1 MNFISFDKNLLD
13 KTICVLL
20 FFFKKKNK
28 KKLLRE
34 IGDKIQLGDRFYP
47 LKDVSVDPL
56 VQLLITQQT

>member
-1 MNFISFDKNLLD
+1 MNFICFDKNLLD
-13 KTICVLL
+13 KTICVYY
-20 FFFKKKNK
+20 FFSKKKNK

>member
-1 MNFISFDKNLLD
+1 MNFISFDKNWLD
-13 KTICVLL
+13 KTICVYY
-20 FFFKKKNK
+20 FFSKKKNK

>member
-1 MNFISFDKNLLD
+1 MNFISFDKHLLD
-13 KTICVLL
+13 TTICVYY
-20 FFFKKKNK
+20 FFLKK

>member
-13 KTICVLL
+13 KTICVYY
-20 FFFKKKNK
+20 FFSKKKNK

-56 VQLLITQQT
+56 VQLLITRQT

>member
-13 KTICVLL
+13 KTICVYY
-20 FFFKKKNK
+20 FFKKK

>member
-1 MNFISFDKNLLD
+1 MFI
-13 KTICVLL
+13 I
-20 FFFKKKNK
+20 FFLKKKNK

>member
-1 MNFISFDKNLLD
+1 MI
-13 KTICVLL
+13 
-20 FFFKKKNK
+20 FFLKKKKKTKKINRRKKKK